1 MEVELKS
8 HTMTPNDMKGKQ
20 KALVKE
26 RQKELAKKEQSKEL
40 QLKLEKLQ
48 EEWKKEAKQVSNLSL
63 EEEER
68 KEEVAMYEEKLER
81 EELTTKKRKL
91 EKNPNVDT
99 RFMPDRDREEVENW
113 HKEEL
118 HQDWEAKQEKIESEE
133 IAPTYS

>member
-1 MEVELKS
+1 
-8 HTMTPNDMKGKQ
+8 
-20 KALVKE
+20 
-26 RQKELAKKEQSKEL
+26 
-40 QLKLEKLQ
+40 
-48 EEWKKEAKQVSNLSL
+48 
-63 EEEER
+63 
-68 KEEVAMYEEKLER
+68 MYEEKLER

-99 RFMPDRDREEVENW
+99 RFMPDRDREEIENR